1 MNYKNDGGPAF
12 PDQGQRKETNGTWNQ
27 QWSPGMSL
35 RDWFAG
41 MALQGLLAAEAHPR
55 SIGTTYELQEQIPE
69 HAYKFADAMIAE
81 RNNQTTEEAQ

>member
-12 PDQGQRKETNGTWNQ
+12 PFKGMNHR
-27 QWSPGMSL
+27 GMSL

-69 HAYKFADAMIAE
+69 QAYKFADAMIAE
-81 RNNQTTEEAQ
+81 RNNQTETEEAQ